1 MSSDGMVIRV
11 ATDGSSA
18 KGVGV
23 GRAGVEALAEQ
34 SLKDYAAQA
43 GRKSEV
49 AIVIHSATRII
60 DLRDLH
66 IFSNL
71 DSERHAT
78 VETETM
84 ADGVDFGE
92 IECDSKWEEA
102 SSWNSNEA
110 LAWRRRSWRFDRHH
124 SEVIELSPAGSVHE
138 QAPHHIDRGVHDR
151 GRAS

>member
-1 MSSDGMVIRV
+1 
-11 ATDGSSA
+11 
-18 KGVGV
+18 
-23 GRAGVEALAEQ
+23 LAEQ

-102 SSWNSNEA
+102 LSWNSNEA

-124 SEVIELSPAGSVHE
+124 SEIIELSPAGSVHE